1 MIFLKL
7 CQLLLKWPI
16 FVVSPKGNLDFL
28 DPKKFNNID
37 HINNFSFETINRRLL
52 NFGFLKNLLQLN
64 NIDEILFRRFMILV
78 FCALTKMFVR
88 SPPLWSL
95 FSFIG
100 SCFSAAA
107 VTAASDRD
115 ALKLENPSKSG
126 QNSLKILKGTLKV
139 ESFRVWFVTKHVYA

>member
-88 SPPLWSL
+88 SPPP
-95 FSFIG
+95 FEV
-100 SCFSAAA
+100 CFRLLE
-107 VTAASDRD
+107 AASLLLLLLLHQTEMHLSLRIPQNRV
-115 ALKLENPSKSG
+115 KIPSK
-126 QNSLKILKGTLKV
+126 
-139 ESFRVWFVTKHVYA
+139 F